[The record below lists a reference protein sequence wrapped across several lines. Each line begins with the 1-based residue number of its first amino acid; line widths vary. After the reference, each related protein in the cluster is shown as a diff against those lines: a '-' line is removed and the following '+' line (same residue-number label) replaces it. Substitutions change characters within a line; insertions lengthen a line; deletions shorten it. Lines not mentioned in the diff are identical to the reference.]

1 MTNPLTYAGEY
12 YLRAHEYRT
21 RVDYQTKPTSALF
34 SRKNVYANNNWRRSQ
49 KLIRVKEGRLGCLVV
64 AFGLDA
70 TEMRFHRSGSFIRR
84 SFYPSPLESCWSIA
98 LADSRL
104 IPFVICLQQSK
115 ATRKRGNNVLRNK
128 AKKYLVFNEGY

>member
-34 SRKNVYANNNWRRSQ
+34 SRKNVYANNNCRRSQ
-49 KLIRVKEGRLGCLVV
+49 KLIRVKEGRPGCLVV

-104 IPFVICLQQSK
+104 IPLCDLFTAEQSNAEK
-115 ATRKRGNNVLRNK
+115 GQ
-128 AKKYLVFNEGY
+128 